1 MGIPHGHKR
10 KKNFRAGRGHAG
22 RVGGGEAHRL
32 AARQWNSNKGNNKH
46 LYSSLESAKNV
57 YTPFRLE
64 KVNIWVGKGG
74 NTVKDQLKKKTVES
88 VSEQYLLN
96 PTAPPPAAQTFP

>member
-1 MGIPHGHKR
+1 MGAHEKVSLDLREEWQTFENNLFHINMESQSTLLQPMGIPHGHKR

-22 RVGGGEAHRL
+22 RVGGGKAHQL

-64 KVNIWVGKGG
+64 KVNIWVG
-74 NTVKDQLKKKTVES
+74 
-88 VSEQYLLN
+88 
-96 PTAPPPAAQTFP
+96 